1 MYNEFSKVKKKE
13 KKPDDVRELMRL
25 GSEAAKLVEFI
36 EFERCGFYPGK
47 EGQTEWCRRVAVWE
61 L

>member
-1 MYNEFSKVKKKE
+1 MGRKCIMSFLKLKKKE

-47 EGQTEWCRRVAVWE
+47 EGQTE
-61 L
+61 